1 MNSQKLTKANT
12 GAKSF
17 AGYLLDAMIFPNST
31 LGDDN
36 VCFSHS
42 HFELKSPF
50 WSICCSGWVWI
61 NDKKGSSVQNDCSWS
76 IHHRPPACF
85 LEISW
90 HPNNPQMTSRQY
102 SSSSASASSLR
113 QSETAC
119 VSAIKAAAKASENG
133 GITSSNQLYCCSHS
147 RGADRPICTAP
158 DLPARLGERRKLICI
173 KFGCPRASY
182 IHPAVACS
190 VLREFRCVQSRG
202 CVNGGKRNPSAG
214 GGPRVRAKQLWTW
227 ATDTLLLIMIMKDV
241 FLANYIVFASGYTVF
256 IWNRISGTYLLFVM

>member
-1 MNSQKLTKANT
+1 
-12 GAKSF
+12 
-17 AGYLLDAMIFPNST
+17 
-31 LGDDN
+31 
-36 VCFSHS
+36 
-42 HFELKSPF
+42 
-50 WSICCSGWVWI
+50 
-61 NDKKGSSVQNDCSWS
+61 
-76 IHHRPPACF
+76 
-85 LEISW
+85 
-90 HPNNPQMTSRQY
+90 MTSRQY

-147 RGADRPICTAP
+147 RGVDRPICTAP

-202 CVNGGKRNPSAG
+202 CVNGGKRNPSVG
-214 GGPRVRAKQLWTW
+214 GGPRGQSKTTLNVSYGH
-227 ATDTLLLIMIMKDV
+227 ATVNNDHEGCLSCKLYRFRHRLYCFYLKSDLRYISSICDV
-241 FLANYIVFASGYTVF
+241 KNPFS
-256 IWNRISGTYLLFVM
+256 